1 MYSFMIVCIPCNK
14 VLRSLFS
21 TLKWW
26 EYIFRCFFTREWTK
40 NLPFKL
46 VLYLNLSAFSIV
58 ANFFKWYG
66 KITKEGLLLISRI
79 WRIIFFFW
87 ILFIFEVSSMY
98 IVFFLKIFI
107 NFVHNN
113 SKTFISKCP
122 KYAFFFANTKCIWTR
137 QHQSVWQY
145 IKWSQKLTMKT

>member
-1 MYSFMIVCIPCNK
+1 MMRIYFSVFLHKGMNK
-14 VLRSLFS
+14 
-21 TLKWW
+21 
-26 EYIFRCFFTREWTK
+26 K

-46 VLYLNLSAFSIV
+46 ALHLNLSAFSIV

-66 KITKEGLLLISRI
+66 KITKVWLLLFSRI
-79 WRIIFFFW
+79 WRIIFFW

-122 KYAFFFANTKCIWTR
+122 KYAFFCKYKMHLDKTTSKCLTIYKMVTKTY
-137 QHQSVWQY
+137 H
-145 IKWSQKLTMKT
+145 QKLEVP